1 MSHQRPVISDGMSQD
16 PLLGLD
22 DKASSLDRIME
33 WASGPIPS

>member
-1 MSHQRPVISDGMSQD
+1 MSHQRLIISGGMSQD

-22 DKASSLDRIME
+22 DKASSQECIME